1 MCGET
6 YHLATLPAVVA
17 SRLNTWLPLVFWAGV
32 IFTLSAI
39 PSLETGLGAWDL
51 ILRKLA
57 HLTEYAIL
65 GALLLRAVRREPL
78 AVLLGSAYA
87 VTDEVHQAF
96 VTGRHG
102 SPLDWLVDT
111 VGVAAG
117 VLLLARWS
125 R

>member
-1 MCGET
+1 
-6 YHLATLPAVVA
+6 VVA
-17 SRLNTWLPLVFWAGV
+17 SRLNTWLPVVFWAGV

-39 PSLETGLGAWDL
+39 PSLETGLGVWDL

-65 GALLLRAVRREPL
+65 GALLFRAVQREPL

-96 VTGRHG
+96 VTGRDG
-102 SPLDWLVDT
+102 SPVDWLVDT
-111 VGVAAG
+111 LGVAAG
-117 VLLLARWS
+117 TLLLARWN